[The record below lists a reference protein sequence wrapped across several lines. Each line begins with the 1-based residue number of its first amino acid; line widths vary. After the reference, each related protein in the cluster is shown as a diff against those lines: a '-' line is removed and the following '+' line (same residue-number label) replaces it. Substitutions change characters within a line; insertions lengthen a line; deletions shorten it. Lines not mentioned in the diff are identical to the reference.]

1 MCSRVE
7 ETHFTRDLCSGGN
20 TYHCNVTVAVA
31 PDLVL
36 THEKMR
42 YVGICV
48 WGNTYLGGT
57 HITVTSQ
64 WYVLLFPR
72 DSYRYYGH
80 YLHCVQISNIR
91 QKAGHSLI
99 LKKEKNFIFLT
110 FFWFSNDKKK
120 EEAEEKPPI
129 VSFGQ
134 LVSYRTLLQ
143 AEVFNFDHWLNDSP
157 TENSIVNS
165 RNCPDWRA
173 CS

>member
-1 MCSRVE
+1 MFFPELTSLVICVSLPGKDISLVVCFPGLGRYISLGICV
-7 ETHFTRDLCSGGN
+7 RGN
-20 TYHCNVTVAVA
+20 TYQ
-31 PDLVL
+31 
-36 THEKMR
+36 
-42 YVGICV
+42 
-48 WGNTYLGGT
+48 GGT

-80 YLHCVQISNIR
+80 YLRCVQISNIR
-91 QKAGHSLI
+91 QKAAHSLI
-99 LKKEKNFIFLT
+99 LKKEKNFIFFT

-134 LVSYRTLLQ
+134 LVSYRTLLP

>member
-1 MCSRVE
+1 MCFPTRERHISCGMLSRVREIHFTGDMCSGKHISR
-7 ETHFTRDLCSGGN
+7 GN
-20 TYHCNVTVAVA
+20 
-31 PDLVL
+31 
-36 THEKMR
+36 
-42 YVGICV
+42 
-48 WGNTYLGGT
+48 
-57 HITVTSQ
+57 
-64 WYVLLFPR
+64 
-72 DSYRYYGH
+72 RYYGH
-80 YLHCVQISNIR
+80 YLRCVQISNIR
-91 QKAGHSLI
+91 QKAAHSLI